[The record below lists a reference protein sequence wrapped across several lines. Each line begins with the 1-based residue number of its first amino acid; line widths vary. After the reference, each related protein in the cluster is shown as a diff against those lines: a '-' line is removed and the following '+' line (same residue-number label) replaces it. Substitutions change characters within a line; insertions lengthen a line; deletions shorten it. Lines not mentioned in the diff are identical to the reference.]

1 MGYNNSIDII
11 IPCYR
16 LDEKMLLP
24 IINLP
29 KPPQFNFFIYIVA
42 DNPAAKIPAGII
54 SLANSDEIKLIVNAV
69 NSGPSVTRNN
79 GILAGK
85 SKWILLLDDDIV
97 PNENLLYEYVDA
109 IENRPDA
116 IGFAGTTDFPTTFNA
131 VTKALEINGTVGHF
145 KAAKSQPEMVWA
157 PTANILLNRQKID
170 PDLFD
175 AHLNKS
181 GEDIDFLVRNHLL
194 FNEKYL
200 SVPDAIVCHPWWDNG
215 KMQFKRMFRYGQG
228 ASDLI
233 LKAPVRNYAYRDL
246 TNTSET
252 ILLLLLVSPLAI
264 MYKKMFLLWAF
275 LGALLLAEFIVNG
288 IKVVKLGK
296 TFSLPIMFNL
306 MMIKNSQELGA
317 LYNTISVA
325 NFDGFAKRLDLG
337 FSKPNPSPFR
347 LNRWK
352 IIKLILLIVLFSAII
367 LTINKK

>member
-42 DNPAAKIPAGII
+42 DNPAATIPPGII
-54 SLANSDEIKLIVNAV
+54 ALADSGEIKLTVNAV
-69 NSGPSVTRNN
+69 NSGPSVTRNK
-79 GILAGK
+79 GILAGN

-109 IENRPDA
+109 IEHTPGA
-116 IGFAGTTDFPTTFNA
+116 IGFAGTTEFPTPFNA

-145 KAAKSQPEMVWA
+145 KAAKYHPEIVWA
-157 PTANILLNRQKID
+157 PTANILLNRQKMD
-170 PDLFD
+170 LDLFD
-175 AHLNKS
+175 AHLKKS

-194 FNEKYL
+194 FGEKYL
-200 SVPDAIVCHPWWDNG
+200 SVPNAIVSHPWWNNG

-228 ASDLI
+228 ASDLL
-233 LKAPVRNYAYRDL
+233 LKAPVKNYAYRDF
-246 TNTSET
+246 TNTTET
-252 ILLLLLVSPLAI
+252 ILLLLLVLPLAI
-264 MYKKMFLLWAF
+264 AYKKMFLLLAF
-275 LGALLLAEFIVNG
+275 FAASLLAEFLVNLIKA
-288 IKVVKLGK
+288 IKVGR
-296 TFSLPIMFNL
+296 TFSLAVLFNL
-306 MMIKNSQELGA
+306 VMVKNTQELGA
-317 LYNTISVA
+317 LCNTIVVG
-325 NFDGFAKRLDLG
+325 NFNGFAKRLDLG

-352 IIKLILLIVLFSAII
+352 IIKLILIVLFSAII
-367 LTINKK
+367 LTVNKK